1 MLLNPFLLIV
11 VVNSESLQYTAE
23 STAWKIIVKINNNNL
38 FVSINHIFF
47 ITKYKLLQF
56 KLEFSENILILHA
69 RLV

>member
-23 STAWKIIVKINNNNL
+23 STAWKMIVKINNNNL

>member
-1 MLLNPFLLIV
+1 MLLNPFLLIF